1 MRPKPASPAAEI
13 IPLFVADVFHL
24 AGAFRRLGDRIAETA
39 GHTQS
44 QWQLLSAASVGP
56 RTAAQLAR
64 RLGYARQ
71 SVQRTADQ
79 LAADGLARYS
89 QNPDHKA
96 SPLLELTDEGVS
108 TLALI
113 TKAARKW
120 HLALAAQVNTD
131 ELNIAFAVVRKLCD
145 ATEKAVA
152 GR

>member
-1 MRPKPASPAAEI
+1 MQSKPALAATVV

-39 GHTQS
+39 GQS
-44 QWQLLSAASVGP
+44 QAHWQLLSAASVGP
-56 RTAAQLAR
+56 RTVAQLAR

-89 QNPDHKA
+89 HNPDHKA
-96 SPLLELTDEGVS
+96 SPFLELTGEGIG
-108 TLALI
+108 TLARI

-120 HLALAAQVNTD
+120 HLALAGEVNAE
-131 ELNIAFAVVRKLCD
+131 ELAVALRVVRQLCK
-145 ATEKAVA
+145 ATETAA
-152 GR
+152 TR